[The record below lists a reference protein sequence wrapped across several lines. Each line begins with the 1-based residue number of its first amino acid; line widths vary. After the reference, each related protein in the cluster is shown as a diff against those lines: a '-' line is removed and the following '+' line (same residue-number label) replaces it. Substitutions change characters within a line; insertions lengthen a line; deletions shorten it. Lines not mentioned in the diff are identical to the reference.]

1 MIYLHKLL
9 PLLLMPLFIACA
21 LLVYAW
27 ISRRR
32 APIAMALVLV
42 WVSSNQW
49 VANQLMRYAE
59 QYQVRA
65 PATIQTVG
73 TANAIVVLSGMLR
86 DVAASDGNVV
96 SEWGDAADRLDAG
109 IALWHSGVAPRL
121 MLTGGKLPWTLAK
134 HTEGDTLRDLAIA
147 RGVTAEHIAVSADVE
162 NTAQE
167 AHAIKDMLQDQD
179 RVVLVTSAFHMPR
192 AVALFEQAGIAVTP
206 YPVDFRVTERATN
219 PYDFVP
225 SARAAQDFEL
235 AWRELMARAFYALR
249 SAI

>member
-1 MIYLHKLL
+1 VIYLHKLL

-27 ISRRR
+27 ISQRR
-32 APIAMALVLV
+32 APIALALLLV

-65 PATIQTVG
+65 PATAQTVG

-86 DVAASDGNVV
+86 DVAASDGKVV

-109 IALWHSGVAPRL
+109 IALWRNGVAPRL
-121 MLTGGKLPWTLAK
+121 MLTGGKLPWTLAM
-134 HTEGDTLRDLAIA
+134 HTEGDTLRDMAIA
-147 RGVTAEHIAVSADVE
+147 RGVTAEHITVSVDVE

-167 AHAIKDMLQDQD
+167 ARAIKGMLQDQD

-192 AVALFEQAGIAVTP
+192 AVALFEQAGITVTP

-235 AWRELMARAFYALR
+235 AWRELMARAFYGLR